1 MTNSKD
7 SLFVQISQNNSI
19 VEQSIDE
26 LVESACTRANE
37 ASEGQQQQLSKT
49 SRLLFLSSLIQGENH
64 P

>member
-7 SLFVQISQNNSI
+7 SLFVQISENNSI
-19 VEQSIDE
+19 VEQSIDT

-37 ASEGQQQQLSKT
+37 ASEGHQQQLSKT
-49 SRLLFLSSLIQGENH
+49 SELLFLSSLLLGKNH